1 MKKIFLAAACAFFIA
16 VPAALAQTN
25 DTIQAAID
33 LDAKYATNMLKPGTK
48 APEFTL
54 RTYDEGYQAEP
65 VPRKLCCFRLLGELV
80 PRLSA

>member
-1 MKKIFLAAACAFFIA
+1 MKKIFLTAACAFYMA
-16 VPAALAQTN
+16 VPTALAQTN

-54 RTYDEGYQAEP
+54 RTYDGRDIKP

-80 PRLSA
+80 P